1 MIFGGERGNWMKV
14 GDDWI
19 NLSDP
24 EAVSDYRKVVNG
36 TMNLILILLGTVMTI
51 GYFFFDGG
59 IELCIIGPS
68 LIVLGILCF
77 ISRIF
82 HRIFWWAVFIA
93 IVVGIFLFL
102 NLVFEWF

>member
-1 MIFGGERGNWMKV
+1 MIFGGDKGNWMKV

-24 EAVSDYRKVVNG
+24 QAISDWKRTINFALNGFMVVVG
-36 TMNLILILLGTVMTI
+36 IVMTV

-59 IELCIIGPS
+59 VYLCIIGPT
-68 LIVLGILCF
+68 LIICGILCL

-82 HRIFWWAVFIA
+82 HRIFWWVLVLGFIGLIVCMFVF
-93 IVVGIFLFL
+93 G
-102 NLVFEWF
+102 